1 VGQRRRPLV
10 IGVHAPEALIRAAE
24 QQADWTGMLLDRPD
38 GDWPLLVF
46 IGSMRGEV
54 AIYLGPCDPPT
65 GVRESGRFSFE
76 ELPALLWQRRVAEP
90 ERVPRAAV
98 LMPTWCPLRRAAED
112 ASVGAGGRRRR
123 GAQPQQARL
132 LFEGLSLHAAD
143 ASECRALQAPII
155 RRERKPPLVSEWEGM
170 DACDRRAMGFLRHMV
185 GAEAATKIEA

>member
-38 GDWPLLVF
+38 GDWPLMVF

-65 GVRESGRFSFE
+65 GIRESGRFSFE

-90 ERVPRAAV
+90 ERVPRGRSVDADV
-98 LMPTWCPLRRAAED
+98 VPPTARRRGRV
-112 ASVGAGGRRRR
+112 SGGWGRRRR

-155 RRERKPPLVSEWEGM
+155 RRERKPPLVGEREEM